1 MISVDNRL
9 QTVGILLDVLREI
22 DHIDSSRKQ
31 YYLHSRQLDKDDNIM
46 ESANTRPINNQERER
61 EGLDNLS
68 SNFTKKEIYARH
80 LAPSYSTTHKKQA

>member
-61 EGLDNLS
+61 ERDLITFPATSPKRKYTQD
-68 SNFTKKEIYARH
+68 T
-80 LAPSYSTTHKKQA
+80 